1 MVSLLKGNLSQMHL
15 FQFGEYLANS
25 GRSFPVHQIPVEK
38 FYRPEKKRLKLEN
51 HNFEKGKLSFIH
63 LYHFAFS
70 RLSFGWG
77 GGGTNQC
84 ASHSDLRTNAGY
96 PDEKGLSVPAQPWQ
110 RQIRLSSAFF
120 LPCGSQ

>member
-1 MVSLLKGNLSQMHL
+1 MMQHINLEFSCLYRAQGEKVVVSLVKGNLSQMHL

-63 LYHFAFS
+63 LYHFAF
-70 RLSFGWG
+70 
-77 GGGTNQC
+77 
-84 ASHSDLRTNAGY
+84 
-96 PDEKGLSVPAQPWQ
+96 QP
-110 RQIRLSSAFF
+110 FVF
-120 LPCGSQ
+120 